1 MANSLESNPADY
13 GKLLDGYNT
22 KEGSGPIFDKKTVG
36 GRTYKVLKNE
46 DTHQKSSLSKLVSS
60 VKRKCSKS
68 ISWTFSKSPPKP
80 EQI

>member
-1 MANSLESNPADY
+1 MTNPLESKPVEY
-13 GKLLDGYNT
+13 GKLKDGYNVSEEST
-22 KEGSGPIFDKKTVG
+22 PIFDKKTVG

-46 DTHQKSSLSKLVSS
+46 DTHQKSKLSMLGST

-68 ISWTFSKSPPKP
+68 LSWTFSKSPPKH